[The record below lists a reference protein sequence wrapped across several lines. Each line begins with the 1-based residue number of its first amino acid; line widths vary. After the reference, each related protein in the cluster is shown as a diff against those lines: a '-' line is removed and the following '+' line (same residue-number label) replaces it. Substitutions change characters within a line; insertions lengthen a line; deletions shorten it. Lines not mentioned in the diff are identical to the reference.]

1 MLNLKGTTMTLKE
14 MTRTRSLKT
23 GTFVVEFNTPG
34 IGHVLKAAGCDFA
47 FLDTEHSGFG
57 MDALKAAL
65 RYMEAAA
72 LPTIVRVPS
81 GEAHHVNRALDA
93 GAEGIMVPKAES
105 VADVKALI
113 AASKYPPA
121 GERGVALGIQ
131 HDRFTAGTVDDKF
144 SAANARTVLAVLV
157 ETQGAADDID
167 AIAAIPDIDLLWI
180 GHFDLSVSL
189 GIPGEFDHPAFK
201 DAVARTE
208 AAARRHGKSLG
219 RLIMDPAAA
228 PPLFAAGVD
237 FFCYSGD
244 AWLLQSAFRDG
255 AATIRGACIG
265 DVPRDQ

>member
-1 MLNLKGTTMTLKE
+1 
-14 MTRTRSLKT
+14 
-23 GTFVVEFNTPG
+23 
-34 IGHVLKAAGCDFA
+34 
-47 FLDTEHSGFG
+47 
-57 MDALKAAL
+57 
-65 RYMEAAA
+65 
-72 LPTIVRVPS
+72 
-81 GEAHHVNRALDA
+81 
-93 GAEGIMVPKAES
+93 MVPKAES

-131 HDRFTAGTVDDKF
+131 HDRFTEGAVDDKF

-157 ETQGAADDID
+157 ETQGAADEID
-167 AIAAIPDIDLLWI
+167 AIAALPDIDLLWI

-219 RLIMDPAAA
+219 RLIMDPAMA

-244 AWLLQSAFRDG
+244 AWLLQQAYRDG

-265 DVPRDQ
+265 DVPRDP